1 MIITS
6 SRVITMLFTD
16 GAFSADDSFPA
27 ADPSILKLLGVLSHF
42 TLKPRHIAPNMMS
55 FWDDADSDECGDTF
69 ATMFASRDAKDEK
82 FFFKDILISQQ
93 SLTFQFS
100 FCNEI
105 HFESVVLLDV
115 AIDEKSASI
124 MRNVFSIGM
133 CVCSW
138 YWMGYYTSE
147 IIISQKII
155 QSCFVSA
162 NMMQFWDM
170 LFHNI
175 SLEYVYVNKIPYQ
188 RVRFVMEGGAA
199 PNETERNTT
208 SKANPKTKHS
218 VIIPMGGNP
227 PASCMPKY

>member
-1 MIITS
+1 
-6 SRVITMLFTD
+6 
-16 GAFSADDSFPA
+16 
-27 ADPSILKLLGVLSHF
+27 
-42 TLKPRHIAPNMMS
+42 MS
-55 FWDDADSDECGDTF
+55 FWDDAEGNECGDTF
-69 ATMFASRDAKDEK
+69 ATMFASRDVKDEK
-82 FFFKDILISQQ
+82 FFFEDIVISQQ

-162 NMMQFWDM
+162 DMMKFWDM
-170 LFHNI
+170 LYHNI

-188 RVRFVMEGGAA
+188 RVRFVLEGGAT
-199 PNETERNTT
+199 PNETERNFFPTT
-208 SKANPKTKHS
+208 SKAKPKIKHS
-218 VIIPMGGNP
+218 VIIPMGGKP
-227 PASCMPKY
+227 PASCMS

>member
-1 MIITS
+1 
-6 SRVITMLFTD
+6 
-16 GAFSADDSFPA
+16 
-27 ADPSILKLLGVLSHF
+27 
-42 TLKPRHIAPNMMS
+42 MS
-55 FWDDADSDECGDTF
+55 FWDDADGDESGDTF
-69 ATMFASRDAKDEK
+69 ATMFASRDTKDEK
-82 FFFKDILISQQ
+82 FFFEDILISQQ

-105 HFESVVLLDV
+105 SFESVVLLDV

-155 QSCFVSA
+155 RSCFVSA
-162 NMMQFWDM
+162 DMVKFWDM
-170 LFHNI
+170 LYHNI
-175 SLEYVYVNKIPYQ
+175 SLEYVYVNKLPYQ

-199 PNETERNTT
+199 NKTERNTM
-208 SKANPKTKHS
+208 SKAKPKIKHS
-218 VIIPMGGNP
+218 VIIPMGGKP
-227 PASCMPKY
+227 PASCMSKY